1 MSELHSEKDDVLLNY
16 IEGFYQAI
24 NDHERALY
32 GAYIIGALE
41 MILAN
46 KLDYDSNKHE

>member
-1 MSELHSEKDDVLLNY
+1 MSELHSEKDDMLLNY
-16 IEGFYQAI
+16 IEGFYQSK

-46 KLDYDSNKHE
+46 KLEQENKKHE